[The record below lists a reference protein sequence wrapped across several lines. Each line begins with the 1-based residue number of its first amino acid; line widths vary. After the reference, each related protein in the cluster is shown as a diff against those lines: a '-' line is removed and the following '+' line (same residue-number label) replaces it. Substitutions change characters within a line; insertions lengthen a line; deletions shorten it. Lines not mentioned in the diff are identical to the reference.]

1 MERLLEIYN
10 SATWAEAMLIF
21 AIILFIGIAGWL
33 FFFIIVIRSEK
44 IERRK
49 KHDQY
54 SPIIDTIFMSVV
66 FAERNYASI
75 KEDPEYTDYLKKKNF
90 RKQMMK
96 SIINLHQNY
105 GGTSARVLEAFYYES
120 GLMKT
125 SLCKLKSNE
134 WQVVCMGIQELAEMK
149 VSKAFPALV
158 KLINSRNKEIKI
170 TAIKACTAL
179 NVNKGIVHLTQHKDP
194 IDMWEQVNIINAFK
208 RNYAEENEDV
218 EILLTSGNM
227 TVVSLGLKII
237 HTLELARKIPYVAD
251 LVVHAPNDAIK
262 LEAQDLLHFLTTKTK
277 NDDWF

>member
-49 KHDQY
+49 KYDQY
-54 SPIIDTIFMSVV
+54 SPIIDNIFMSVV

-125 SLCKLKSNE
+125 SLCKLKSNK

-158 KLINSRNKEIKI
+158 KLINSRNKEVKI

-179 NVNKGIVHLTQHKDP
+179 NVNKGIVHLTQHKYP